1 MYVIVCNASLKTWPL
16 GAWWRQEGMEG
27 EGREGEGRRGEGGQ
41 LNIHQTS
48 MGLNIRPNI
57 WLLMKAVFA

>member
-1 MYVIVCNASLKTWPL
+1 MASGSLVEA
-16 GAWWRQEGMEG
+16 GGN
-27 EGREGEGRRGEGGQ
+27 GRGGKRKGGEGRRGEGGQ

-57 WLLMKAVFA
+57 CLLMKAVFA